1 MDFLDYHLKNI
12 HNPKINNYKILGII
26 GTGSYGKVKLATH
39 IKTNEHVAIKV
50 IEKVKLIRA
59 GDEERIKKE
68 MRIMSTLNHP
78 NILKAFEIFEDEK
91 NFYIIMEKPE
101 KGDLFNYICNKK
113 RLSISESTFIFYQIV
128 NGINYLHKNKICHR
142 DLKPENILISSD
154 LIIKIGDFNLSSFF
168 TNENSKLKTNCGSPC
183 YSSPEMLK
191 GNKYKPKPVDI
202 WGIGIILYVMICG
215 QLPFEDN
222 DKDALYRKVIH
233 CKFNL
238 PYFVNGNLRKLIKK
252 ILVEN
257 PNDRIKMNSILNDPV
272 YIMGKANFN
281 KEFKIYNDDGILLP
295 QVHRFIKEETIKS
308 LKNVSI
314 EIDNNIENNTNYKI
328 FFYKIM
334 HKTHWDDYFI
344 PNSNQESVKK
354 IIKNEDEN
362 KIKNN
367 NVVKLYEKYNNNIN
381 KIDEE
386 IEKNED
392 LLFIPKHNNIGQ
404 CFAMTYELPKK
415 KINDKDIKYI
425 QKMGILTHS
434 FDIKLKKKID
444 QKRKK
449 MLEEIYSNF
458 LYDNYIRMSNEN
470 TIKNMHRKYRNYSY
484 DQICNNNYI
493 NKKNNNQF
501 YNNKNYSASM
511 DNFLKDSNNNN
522 SKIDNE
528 NENEKINLKKIQ
540 KMYLPS
546 GRRIPF
552 KV

>member
-1 MDFLDYHLKNI
+1 MDFLGFHIKNS
-12 HNPKINNYKILGII
+12 HNPKINNYKILGTI
-26 GTGSYGKVKLATH
+26 GSGTYGKVKLATH
-39 IKTNEHVAIKV
+39 IKTKEQVAIKI
-50 IEKVKLIRA
+50 IEKVKLIRT

-101 KGDLFNYICNKK
+101 RGDLFNYIGNKK
-113 RLSISESTFIFYQIV
+113 RLSISESTFIFYQLV
-128 NGINYLHKNKICHR
+128 NGIHYLHKNKICHR

-168 TNENSKLKTNCGSPC
+168 TNENNKLKTNCGSPC

-215 QLPFEDN
+215 QLPFEDS
-222 DKDALYRKVIH
+222 DKDTLYRKVIH

-238 PYFVNGNLRKLIKK
+238 PYYVNGNLRKLIKK

-257 PNDRIKMNSILNDPV
+257 PNDRIKMENILCDPV

-281 KEFKIYNDDGILLP
+281 KEFKIYNDDGTLLP
-295 QVHRFIKEETIKS
+295 QVNRFIKEETINC
-308 LKNVSI
+308 LKNECI

-354 IIKNEDEN
+354 IIKNDDDNE
-362 KIKNN
+362 IKNN
-367 NVVKLYEKYNNNIN
+367 NIGKLYEKYNNNMN

-392 LLFIPKHNNIGQ
+392 LLFIPKHNNITQ

-415 KINDKDIKYI
+415 KFNDNDIKYI
-425 QKMGILTHS
+425 QKIGILTHS
-434 FDIKLKKKID
+434 FDNKLKK
-444 QKRKK
+444 
-449 MLEEIYSNF
+449 SF
-458 LYDNYIRMSNEN
+458 
-470 TIKNMHRKYRNYSY
+470 
-484 DQICNNNYI
+484 
-493 NKKNNNQF
+493 
-501 YNNKNYSASM
+501 
-511 DNFLKDSNNNN
+511 
-522 SKIDNE
+522 
-528 NENEKINLKKIQ
+528 
-540 KMYLPS
+540 
-546 GRRIPF
+546 
-552 KV
+552 